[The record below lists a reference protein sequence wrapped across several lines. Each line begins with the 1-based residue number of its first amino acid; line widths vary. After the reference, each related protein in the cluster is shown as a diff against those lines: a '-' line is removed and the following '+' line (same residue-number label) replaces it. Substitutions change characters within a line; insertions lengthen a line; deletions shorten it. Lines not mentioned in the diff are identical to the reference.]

1 MRSKEEWFYR
11 LQNSIKLH
19 SKTFLFSTNLNH
31 KNLPIDQIEL
41 EYNPQKYSLNID
53 TNNSSSVPTDNYSS
67 FKINDFPYPTWRML
81 IKTFFERIY
90 FFPSIHNN
98 PNHAENLNND
108 YLCLINNLIS
118 RCTINFNVKNYFK
131 EKIHRELKHFKLPY
145 YIHWIRLTHFHF
157 DNIYP
162 KIENFQKIS
171 FNHNGLWTA
180 VDFTYQGNISIE
192 FTIKINL
199 IREKEYSF
207 LPTSF
212 KRLFYLRENIQV
224 LRKIINTILI
234 ITVGDLPSI

>member
-19 SKTFLFSTNLNH
+19 SKTFLFSTNLNPT
-31 KNLPIDQIEL
+31 NLPIDQIEL

-90 FFPSIHNN
+90 LFPSIHNN
-98 PNHAENLNND
+98 PNHSENLNND

-118 RCTINFNVKNYFK
+118 RCTINFNVTNYFK
-131 EKIHRELKHFKLPY
+131 EKIHRELKHLKFPY
-145 YIHWIRLTHFHF
+145 YIHWLRLTHFHF

-199 IREKEYSF
+199 IRE
-207 LPTSF
+207 
-212 KRLFYLRENIQV
+212 NIQV